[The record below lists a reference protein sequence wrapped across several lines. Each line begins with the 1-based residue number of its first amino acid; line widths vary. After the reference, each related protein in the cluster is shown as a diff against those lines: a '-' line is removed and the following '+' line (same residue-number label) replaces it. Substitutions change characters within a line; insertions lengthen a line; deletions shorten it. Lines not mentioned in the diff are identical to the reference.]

1 MKNLISYIK
10 GKITYKTESFL
21 VLECN
26 GIGYKI
32 YVSSATISS
41 LKISQEIR
49 IYTFMNVKEDNIS
62 LFGFLTQQEQDI
74 FYQLIDVSGIG
85 PKGALAFLSNMTPQ
99 EIILAILSEDSKE
112 LSKVPGIGKKTAQ
125 RIVLELKDKV
135 KVETQLEQ
143 PLEVAQEIEKN
154 EKWEAIEA
162 LTALGYRKQEA
173 IQAVHACYQEGLTV
187 EEILKL
193 SLKKLI
199 KF

>member
-1 MKNLISYIK
+1 
-10 GKITYKTESFL
+10 
-21 VLECN
+21 
-26 GIGYKI
+26 
-32 YVSSATISS
+32 
-41 LKISQEIR
+41 
-49 IYTFMNVKEDNIS
+49 MNVKEDNIS

-74 FYQLIDVSGIG
+74 FYQLIGVSGIG

-162 LTALGYRKQEA
+162 LTALGYRKQEGA
-173 IQAVHACYQEGLTV
+173 CRHKYNAENKDGQGVHHQLCRNPPAVHRN
-187 EEILKL
+187 
-193 SLKKLI
+193 LI
-199 KF
+199 GAPQSGKRRC